1 MKNKMNKTNR
11 FNSEKIENEEKN
23 AFSQFFH
30 SCGIYIQKNYAFLI
44 LFFVGL
50 FAVSAINFMK
60 ITTVQTVANFSISDF
75 EIGQISDRTIIADRS
90 LSPDELDPV
99 GITKG
104 EKIIKK
110 GFPITEESYAKLKKM
125 ATSPLY
131 IDYRAFANSELF
143 IFLLAIMW
151 YLLFSFVE
159 FGRKVLFKE
168 CLLHVILFAI
178 VYFVTAFGG
187 KLSLFSSAY
196 SICIIIPT
204 SICIMLVTILYGNL
218 SAVLLSFIIS
228 LGVLNASGWQIPTC
242 LFTLASAL
250 SSTVIVRKIER
261 RIDLVV
267 AGIIMALFEVVFILL
282 LQVIFNEAISGIAPL
297 IFGVAING
305 FISGILTLGLLT
317 PLETILNTASVFR
330 LMDLSDNNTPIFK
343 QMQIQ
348 ANGTYNHSMMVAQLA
363 ESACREINANPI
375 LARVGGYYHDIG
387 KIEQSEYFVENQLN
401 MQNKHNDINPTL
413 SASVIKSHVRKGIE
427 KGHQLHLPQAVID
440 IIAEHHG
447 NSIITYFYNEATK
460 KDATLSPEDF
470 AYPGNP
476 PSSKESGV
484 VMLAD
489 IVEAACHT
497 LDNPT
502 SGRLEKF
509 ISNLISQKIEHGQLD
524 NCELT
529 FSDIAK
535 IKNSFVNLLTGYY
548 HNRIKYQNQ
557 QDPDSQNQTKKEN
570 NGDEKND

>member
-1 MKNKMNKTNR
+1 MKNKMTKTDR

-228 LGVLNASGWQIPTC
+228 LGVLNASGWQIPSC
-242 LFTLASAL
+242 LFTLAAAL
-250 SSTVIVRKIER
+250 
-261 RIDLVV
+261 
-267 AGIIMALFEVVFILL
+267 
-282 LQVIFNEAISGIAPL
+282 
-297 IFGVAING
+297 
-305 FISGILTLGLLT
+305 
-317 PLETILNTASVFR
+317 
-330 LMDLSDNNTPIFK
+330 
-343 QMQIQ
+343 
-348 ANGTYNHSMMVAQLA
+348 
-363 ESACREINANPI
+363 
-375 LARVGGYYHDIG
+375 
-387 KIEQSEYFVENQLN
+387 
-401 MQNKHNDINPTL
+401 
-413 SASVIKSHVRKGIE
+413 
-427 KGHQLHLPQAVID
+427 
-440 IIAEHHG
+440 
-447 NSIITYFYNEATK
+447 
-460 KDATLSPEDF
+460 
-470 AYPGNP
+470 
-476 PSSKESGV
+476 
-484 VMLAD
+484 
-489 IVEAACHT
+489 
-497 LDNPT
+497 
-502 SGRLEKF
+502 
-509 ISNLISQKIEHGQLD
+509 
-524 NCELT
+524 
-529 FSDIAK
+529 
-535 IKNSFVNLLTGYY
+535 
-548 HNRIKYQNQ
+548 
-557 QDPDSQNQTKKEN
+557 
-570 NGDEKND
+570 

>member
-187 KLSLFSSAY
+187 KLSLFSSTY

-282 LQVIFNEAISGIAPL
+282 LQVIFNEAISTIAPL
-297 IFGVAING
+297 LFGVAING

-470 AYPGNP
+470 AYHGNP

-557 QDPDSQNQTKKEN
+557 QDPDSQSQTKKEN